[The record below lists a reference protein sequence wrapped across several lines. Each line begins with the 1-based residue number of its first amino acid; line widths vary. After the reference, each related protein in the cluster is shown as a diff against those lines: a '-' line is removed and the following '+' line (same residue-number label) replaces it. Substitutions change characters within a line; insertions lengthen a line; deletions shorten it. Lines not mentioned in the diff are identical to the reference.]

1 MSGTG
6 VAFGPRTNRHA
17 FGAEASQTCAPAAD
31 NVAAV
36 GGGFIPTLLMGGGVR
51 GLGPSKGERES
62 SR

>member
-17 FGAEASQTCAPAAD
+17 FGAEASRTRAPAAG
-31 NVAAV
+31 NVIAV
-36 GGGFIPTLLMGGGVR
+36 GGGFIPTLQMGGGVGGVR
-51 GLGPSKGERES
+51 PSKVDRES